1 MERENQI
8 ELEIYETERKPCR
21 VRTKDELRLDGNERR
36 GILRKLVVSGGGGG
50 EGHSYA
56 AVSSSAIISTAAAAT
71 ATTPANDEGLSSS
84 WYVGGDGRGDIDND
98 IEPCVAAASAAIL
111 HSQEER
117 NKDKGV
123 DHNIC
128 CCLYSEEE
136 IRKAE
141 RKLTRERACN
151 SRANR
156 KMNRGFFRPLSD
168 EERDRGTEVIDPSF
182 MDEEIMV
189 S

>member
-1 MERENQI
+1 MERENQV
-8 ELEIYETERKPCR
+8 ELEIYETEREPCR
-21 VRTKDELRLDGNERR
+21 VRTKEELRLDGNERR
-36 GILRKLVVSGGGGG
+36 GILRKLVVTGGGGG
-50 EGHSYA
+50 EGHSHA
-56 AVSSSAIISTAAAAT
+56 AVSSSTIISAAAT
-71 ATTPANDEGLSSS
+71 ATTPADDEGLSSS

-98 IEPCVAAASAAIL
+98 IEPCVAAAAAIL
-111 HSQEER
+111 HRQGEER
-117 NKDKGV
+117 NKDKGG

-136 IRKAE
+136 IRKVE

-156 KMNRGFFRPLSD
+156 RMNRGFFRPLSD